1 MLGKLFKVF
10 FLSIFMILSKLI
22 FIISVQVSEGSFH
35 IEIKGILAFLVVD
48 MILLKII
55 HSKKLMYS
63 ELFAIIFMVLCEF
76 SGNEF
81 AIIFS
86 TIIFIVININ
96 ILIQT
101 WKWNPNPVLKK

>member
-63 ELFAIIFMVLCEF
+63 ELFAIIFM
-76 SGNEF
+76 S
-81 AIIFS
+81 S
-86 TIIFIVININ
+86 YS
-96 ILIQT
+96 
-101 WKWNPNPVLKK
+101 K